1 MPKAYYCCWCHTRSC
16 GGYQS
21 RRPIKTPALI
31 RATVKRTGRDVSE
44 EDVIC
49 QRCFRS
55 FSRSQTKVPSVPLC
69 NEVSKDPDFLP
80 PEARW
85 DSNSKE
91 LSPKSINLP
100 IASTPKGHRKC
111 VICRKPHNER
121 NRLVVV
127 PNAGI
132 TQAFLETGIFINDDS
147 KCCKTHLEDGYL
159 SKAALSLLTTT
170 KNEEQLS
177 RSDICKLLSDLR
189 DTIKSSTYLNFD
201 VPSLLSEEDYSNLTG
216 LKKEQFSELVNELKN
231 LNNNFSR
238 SKRTCL
244 AVFLTKL
251 RTGLPNTILSSI
263 FNLSLNQIQ
272 RITPSVREALMKNF
286 VPRHLGFQH
295 ISHQELCLHHITPI
309 ARKLFTSEDNQ
320 DQAVLILDGTYIYIQ
335 KSHDYEFQRL
345 SYSLHKNR
353 PLVKPMMV
361 VAPDGYIISVLGPY
375 LSDYHNN
382 DASITKHM
390 ISQNAEDIQGR

>member
-31 RATVKRTGRDVSE
+31 HATVKRTGRGVSE

-69 NEVSKDPDFLP
+69 NEVSKDPAFLP

-100 IASTPKGHRKC
+100 IASTPKGHRKF

-189 DTIKSSTYLNFD
+189 YTINSSTYLNFD

-216 LKKEQFSELVNELKN
+216 IKKEQFSELVNELKN

-272 RITPSVREALMKNF
+272 RITQTVREALMKNLSPDILVSNTLATRNYACTILLQLPESCSPVRTTKTKLYSSLM
-286 VPRHLGFQH
+286 VPTSTYKRAMTMNFSGFPTVSIMG
-295 ISHQELCLHHITPI
+295 IS
-309 ARKLFTSEDNQ
+309 
-320 DQAVLILDGTYIYIQ
+320 
-335 KSHDYEFQRL
+335 
-345 SYSLHKNR
+345 
-353 PLVKPMMV
+353 
-361 VAPDGYIISVLGPY
+361 
-375 LSDYHNN
+375 
-382 DASITKHM
+382 
-390 ISQNAEDIQGR
+390 